1 MMPLFLILPTAPT
14 VSLFKLFTEPR
25 IGKVQVKRLEEDS
38 RSQRNCRHIYSL
50 LADAA
55 AVAVDTL
62 YSLLPWLTQH
72 NRHSSDAAVTP
83 PCSSEMKWSVSRSV
97 ISNSLGPCRPWPTRL
112 LCPWNSPSKNI
123 EVDCHFLL
131 QGSSRSR
138 NQTWVSHIAGR
149 FFTVWATR
157 EAATFEVE
165 LINA

>member
-1 MMPLFLILPTAPT
+1 MPLFRILPTVPT

-50 LADAA
+50 LVDAA

-62 YSLLPWLTQH
+62 HSLLSWLTQH
-72 NRHSSDAAVTP
+72 NRHSRDAAVTP
-83 PCSSEMKWSVSRSV
+83 PCSSGVSRSV
-97 ISNSLGPCRPWPTRL
+97 MSNSLGPHGLWPTRL

-138 NQTWVSHIAGR
+138 DWIQVSRIAGR
-149 FFTVWATR
+149 RFT
-157 EAATFEVE
+157 
-165 LINA
+165 I

>member
-62 YSLLPWLTQH
+62 HSLLPWLTQH

-83 PCSSEMKWSVSRSV
+83 PCSSEMK
-97 ISNSLGPCRPWPTRL
+97 
-112 LCPWNSPSKNI
+112 
-123 EVDCHFLL
+123 
-131 QGSSRSR
+131 
-138 NQTWVSHIAGR
+138 
-149 FFTVWATR
+149 
-157 EAATFEVE
+157 
-165 LINA
+165 